1 MAGLPPSVVERAK
14 RILMQLEKAGGA
26 PRIETTTA
34 TLQMTLFEA
43 AIHPVVEELQSI
55 DPNRLS
61 PMEALQLLARLHT
74 DAKKR

>member
-1 MAGLPPSVVERAK
+1 
-14 RILMQLEKAGGA
+14 MQLEKAGGA
-26 PRIETTTA
+26 PRIETTAA

-43 AIHPVVEELQSI
+43 AIHPVVEELQAI

-61 PMEALQLLARLHT
+61 PMEALQLVARLHL

>member
-1 MAGLPPSVVERAK
+1 
-14 RILMQLEKAGGA
+14 
-26 PRIETTTA
+26 
-34 TLQMTLFEA
+34 MTLFEA

-61 PMEALQLLARLHT
+61 PMEALQLIARLHA